1 MGVPDAEWLERT
13 REWEKQEAILIQRE
27 KEQKHAAALAAVP
40 HARKSA
46 LLKAANNW
54 HQSRIAMEFIDA
66 CEARWK
72 NEEPVWSPDSR
83 TEVLVDLGE
92 RNRRRH
98 ISIFNGLPGP
108 SNRPRFRPGSVPF
121 GGPYPPTRAFS

>member
-1 MGVPDAEWLERT
+1 MRIPDAEWLERT
-13 REWEKQEAILIQRE
+13 REWEKQEAIRIQRE

-46 LLKAANNW
+46 LQKAANNW
-54 HQSRIAMEFIDA
+54 HQSRIAIEFIDA

-72 NEEPVWSPDSR
+72 NQSGVLTAEQSSWLTWAREIAAATSPFSTGYPDPQTDR
-83 TEVLVDLGE
+83 A
-92 RNRRRH
+92 
-98 ISIFNGLPGP
+98 FAPA
-108 SNRPRFRPGSVPF
+108 SVPF